1 MGAKRRMKWREIQ
14 GAVSIDLQEM
24 TIDVDRRFVDSS
36 KDLAGSLVELLP
48 DGSVDL
54 VHSTA
59 KQ

>member
-1 MGAKRRMKWREIQ
+1 MKWREIQ
-14 GAVSIDLQEM
+14 GAISIDLQEM
-24 TIDVDRRFVDSS
+24 SIDVDRRFVDGS

-59 KQ
+59 KR